1 MLVFPLAGALAQ
13 NAQIDDFPDAQRR
26 LQEQLER
33 TDDAAYRA
41 RIGRL
46 LDSGGDV
53 SYADVLG
60 DPDNIGLNYRFA
72 QTQIRQ
78 GNIRGASATL
88 ERILLLDPQRPDVRL
103 LYAVVLFRLDNLNDA
118 QRELLAVRDVPMSA
132 ELRAEV
138 DGLLSQI
145 DQRRR
150 RLRAELLVSLGVQ
163 YDWNGNS
170 AQRSNSRL
178 VVDTPLTLND
188 SDERHREI
196 STNGTVQVSADYDL
210 GLNRRHK
217 AIASVSAYRSE
228 HVHEDQLDLEAGTG
242 QGGLSL
248 AYEPVTVEPK
258 LSVSKIRLAHQRY
271 LTITRAE
278 TLATYQATKTS
289 SLYAGVG
296 LEDQHYNGLHVSTSA
311 GGRTGRQKDL
321 RIGGNTLAE
330 PTLKLGAHVRFYDKD
345 AREKHYAYF
354 RSEAGANATK
364 VLSGGMFVI
373 GSLVYQNDRYDRNEA
388 FVSALTRRDWSVR
401 ARLLVGFPLSNLFDE
416 SVAGLLDGVTATA
429 SAERY
434 MQVSN
439 LPDYTYRNNTFTLG
453 LTRKWSF

>member
-53 SYADVLG
+53 SYADVLR

-118 QRELLAVRDVPMSA
+118 ERELLAVRDVPMSA

-145 DQRRR
+145 EQRRR
-150 RLRAELLVSLGVQ
+150 RLRAELLVNFGVQ

-178 VVDTPLTLND
+178 VVDTPLALND

-196 STNGTVQVSADYDL
+196 STNGTVQISADYDL

-217 AIASVSAYRSE
+217 ALASVSAYRSE

-248 AYEPVTVEPK
+248 A
-258 LSVSKIRLAHQRY
+258 
-271 LTITRAE
+271 
-278 TLATYQATKTS
+278 
-289 SLYAGVG
+289 
-296 LEDQHYNGLHVSTSA
+296 
-311 GGRTGRQKDL
+311 
-321 RIGGNTLAE
+321 
-330 PTLKLGAHVRFYDKD
+330 
-345 AREKHYAYF
+345 
-354 RSEAGANATK
+354 
-364 VLSGGMFVI
+364 
-373 GSLVYQNDRYDRNEA
+373 
-388 FVSALTRRDWSVR
+388 
-401 ARLLVGFPLSNLFDE
+401 
-416 SVAGLLDGVTATA
+416 
-429 SAERY
+429 
-434 MQVSN
+434 
-439 LPDYTYRNNTFTLG
+439 
-453 LTRKWSF
+453 